1 MNSVV
6 KPQPTGAA
14 GLSRIR
20 KIAMVAALFAAFP
33 ACAAVEWRGIEK
45 DNWCSGPMLTPEK
58 LKGKVVL
65 VDRWGVRCPP
75 CRRSLP
81 HIEALWKKFRRK
93 PFVIIGSHCQG
104 NERERIAELVKENGL
119 TYSIY
124 LNASFADEPSFS
136 GIPFY
141 YLVTPQGKVVYQGL
155 GFSDSKAK
163 ELEDAVA
170 AALAKIPSIDSL
182 CGGVEV
188 VHFKQ
193 DAAKLVLGKNVESV
207 VARLKSAASKNGPKA
222 EEAKA
227 LVDAVEGARNELKDE
242 IRGNAKTRPGLALMQ
257 LETLVKTW
265 PSEKAHCARALQRL
279 SSSTDV
285 KAAMKLRQAL
295 EAAETVTPRNALEA
309 KKVADSRKSAI
320 SAAAPFAKSRFPGVA
335 EEIAELLADVGD
347 SAPAMP

>member
-1 MNSVV
+1 MVV
-6 KPQPTGAA
+6 A
-14 GLSRIR
+14 LL
-20 KIAMVAALFAAFP
+20 VAFS
-33 ACAAVEWRGIEK
+33 ACAVEWRGLEK
-45 DNWCSGPMLTPEK
+45 DKWCSGPMLTPEK

-75 CRRSLP
+75 CCRSLP
-81 HIEALWKKFRRK
+81 HIESLWKKFRRK

-104 NERERIAELVKENGL
+104 DERDRIAELVKENGL

-124 LNASFADEPSFS
+124 LNASLADEPSFR

-141 YLVTPQGKVVYQGL
+141 YVVNPRGEVVYQGL

-170 AALAKIPSIDSL
+170 AALAKMPSVDSL

-193 DAAKLVLGKNVESV
+193 DAAKLVTGKNVEPV
-207 VARLKSAASKNGPKA
+207 VARLKSASTKNGPKA

-227 LVDAVEGARNELKDE
+227 LVDVVESARTALKDE

-265 PSEKAHCARALQRL
+265 PSEKAHCTKALQRL
-279 SSSTDV
+279 SSSADV

-295 EAAETVTPRNALEA
+295 EAAETAAPRNALEA
-309 KKVADSRKSAI
+309 KKVEASRKSAI

-335 EEIAELLADVGD
+335 EEIAELLADGGGAI
-347 SAPAMP
+347 SPGTSSGL

>member
-1 MNSVV
+1 MH
-6 KPQPTGAA
+6 
-14 GLSRIR
+14 RIR
-20 KIAMVAALFAAFP
+20 RIAMVAALLAALP
-33 ACAAVEWRGIEK
+33 ACAAVEWRGIDK

-104 NERERIAELVKENGL
+104 DERERIAELVKENGL

-124 LNASFADEPSFS
+124 LNASLANEPSFS

-141 YLVTPQGKVVYQGL
+141 YLVNPQGKVVYQGL

-170 AALAKIPSIDSL
+170 AALAKIASIDSL
-182 CGGVEV
+182 CGSVEV

-193 DAAKLVLGKNVESV
+193 DAAKLVSGKNVEPV
-207 VARLKSAASKNGPKA
+207 VARLKSAASKDGPKA

-227 LVDAVEGARNELKDE
+227 LVDAVEGARNALRDE

-265 PSEKAHCARALQRL
+265 PSEKAHCAKALQRL
-279 SSSTDV
+279 SSSADV

-295 EAAETVTPRNALEA
+295 EAAETATPRNALEA
-309 KKVADSRKSAI
+309 KKVAESRKAAI
-320 SAAAPFAKSRFPGVA
+320 SAAAPFAKSKFPGVA
-335 EEIAELLADVGD
+335 EEIAEMLADGGGYGGQGSN
-347 SAPAMP
+347 SAQKQTVVKP